1 MRKERNV
8 LAPVSREDFSTTF
21 GGEPA
26 NKEVDPNILFT
37 NTIEHFKKTAIG
49 EYFWFIANTSNGS
62 IHAAGG
68 MLEKMMPFAMKDF
81 VGCPPEIL
89 FKCTH
94 PDDLPKLFAFTN
106 FWINYFQS
114 ASNERKIYLKPTI
127 YTRLQTAQESYKWMM
142 VQYVENLY
150 DENGN
155 IKFGL
160 TLVTNIAHIKTDGEA
175 MMSLLDAYDNSCQLF
190 YCASPNNILPYEIE
204 MPKLT
209 QRELEVIRLLAA
221 GFSSKQIATELN
233 IAQKTTDNHRQNLL
247 HKTNTKST
255 GELVAYCMNR
265 GFI

>member
-1 MRKERNV
+1 MKQEKNI
-8 LAPVSREDFSTTF
+8 LTPVNREDFSTTF

-26 NKEVDPNILFT
+26 NKELNPNVLFE
-37 NTIEHFKKTAIG
+37 NTIEHFKKTAVG
-49 EYFWFIANTSNGS
+49 EYFWFVANTTNGMTHS
-62 IHAAGG
+62 AGG
-68 MLEKMMPFAMKDF
+68 MLEKMMPIAMKNF
-81 VGCPPEIL
+81 VGHSPEIL
-89 FKCTH
+89 FRCTH

-114 ASNERKIYLKPTI
+114 ASADRKVYLKPTI
-127 YTRLQTAQESYKWMM
+127 YIRLLSVQESYNWMM
-142 VQYVENLY
+142 IQYVENLY

-175 MMSLLDAYDNSCQLF
+175 MMSLLDTYDNSCQLF
-190 YCASPNNILPYEIE
+190 HCSAPNNVLPYEIE

-221 GFSSKQIATELN
+221 GLSSKQIATELN
-233 IAQKTTDNHRQNLL
+233 IALKTADNHRQNLL
-247 HKTNTKST
+247 HKTSTKSS

>member
-1 MRKERNV
+1 MKKENNV
-8 LAPVSREDFSTTF
+8 LTPVSRKDFSITF

-26 NKEVDPNILFT
+26 NKELDPNAFFA
-37 NTIEHFKKTAIG
+37 NTIQQISKTAIG
-49 EYFWFIANTSNGS
+49 EYFWFVANTSNGTVHS
-62 IHAAGG
+62 AGG
-68 MLEKMMPFAMKDF
+68 MLEKMMPFSMKDF
-81 VGCPPEIL
+81 VGYPPEIL

-114 ASNERKIYLKPTI
+114 ASDDRKTYLKPTI
-127 YTRLQTAQESYKWMM
+127 YTRLQNNEMFYNWMM
-142 VQYVENLY
+142 VQYVENWH

-160 TLVTNIAHIKTDGEA
+160 TLVTNISHIKTDGEA
-175 MMSLLDAYDNSCQLF
+175 MMSLLDTFDNSCQLF
-190 YCASPNNILPYEIE
+190 YCTSPNIVLPYEIE

-209 QRELEVIRLLAA
+209 LRELEVIRLLAA
-221 GFSSKQIATELN
+221 GFSSKQIATKLN

-255 GELVAYCMNR
+255 GELVAYCIQH